1 MANGKKQKGMTLLE
15 VMVALVIF
23 STAAL
28 ALMNSV
34 SLNVRFTHGLADT
47 LQASWVAE
55 NQLAEAQ
62 LTKTDFPDAETQGT
76 EIMGGR
82 SWNWRKQRV
91 KTADN
96 GWANAIRVYA
106 EGDDSQPVIAL
117 QIVPPGE
124 SKGKNATPARVYPA
138 GDHDCPDHFRGD
150 QHPGLANSGRRN
162 AHQFGNRRQ
171 RREAQSAAAGLE
183 SDGARFLP
191 AAGARPA

>member
-1 MANGKKQKGMTLLE
+1 MTLLE

-62 LTKTDFPDAETQGT
+62 LTKSDFPDAEQQGT

-82 SWNWRKQRV
+82 SWLWRKQRV
-91 KTADN
+91 KTAKR
-96 GWANAIRVYA
+96 GWANEIRVYA
-106 EGDDSQPVIAL
+106 EGDESQPVIAL
-117 QIVPPGE
+117 QIIPPGG
-124 SKGKNATPARVYPA
+124 S
-138 GDHDCPDHFRGD
+138 
-150 QHPGLANSGRRN
+150 Q
-162 AHQFGNRRQ
+162 
-171 RREAQSAAAGLE
+171 
-183 SDGARFLP
+183 
-191 AAGARPA
+191 

>member
-1 MANGKKQKGMTLLE
+1 MANGNKKQTGMTLLE

-34 SLNVRFTHGLADT
+34 SMNVRFTHGLGDT

-62 LTKTDFPDAETQGT
+62 LAKSDFPDAEEQGS

-91 KTADN
+91 KTADS

-124 SKGKNATPARVYPA
+124 
-138 GDHDCPDHFRGD
+138 
-150 QHPGLANSGRRN
+150 
-162 AHQFGNRRQ
+162 NR
-171 RREAQSAAAGLE
+171 
-183 SDGARFLP
+183 
-191 AAGARPA
+191 

>member
-62 LTKTDFPDAETQGT
+62 LTKTDFPDAEAQGT

-91 KTADN
+91 KTAENRFADEVQ
-96 GWANAIRVYA
+96 VYA
-106 EGDDSQPVIAL
+106 EDDEDKPVLSL
-117 QIVPPGE
+117 QIPEPGE
-124 SKGKNATPARVYPA
+124 VK
-138 GDHDCPDHFRGD
+138 
-150 QHPGLANSGRRN
+150 
-162 AHQFGNRRQ
+162 
-171 RREAQSAAAGLE
+171 
-183 SDGARFLP
+183 
-191 AAGARPA
+191 

>member
-1 MANGKKQKGMTLLE
+1 MTKGKVKQKGMTLLE

-62 LTKTDFPDAETQGT
+62 LSKSDFPDAEEQGMET
-76 EIMGGR
+76 MGGR
-82 SWNWRKQRV
+82 SWLWRKQRV

-96 GWANAIRVYA
+96 GWASAIRVYA
-106 EGDDSQPVIAL
+106 EDDESQPVISL
-117 QIVPPGE
+117 QIIGPGE
-124 SKGKNATPARVYPA
+124 ESK
-138 GDHDCPDHFRGD
+138 
-150 QHPGLANSGRRN
+150 
-162 AHQFGNRRQ
+162 
-171 RREAQSAAAGLE
+171 
-183 SDGARFLP
+183 
-191 AAGARPA
+191 